1 MDAISETLR
10 LDAENRRD
18 EPQGA
23 RRVAPERAST
33 LPRVRFWH
41 DSRTLKVLGMGTALP
56 GPPVSTAELLERV
69 EKRFG
74 VAVVRRGSALANRL
88 KIATRHICRD
98 FEARREVPRR
108 GHSNPDL
115 AAAALR
121 AALEEAQLE
130 VGNLDYL
137 IGHTT
142 SPACPGPPNI
152 ALVADRPGSTGPHME
167 LR

>member
-1 MDAISETLR
+1 MGYRGRKTLLKQWLSRSRPLVTEQEREHRVCRSELAAVSEESRGQVSIAQESVGTFPS
-10 LDAENRRD
+10 A
-18 EPQGA
+18 
-23 RRVAPERAST
+23 
-33 LPRVRFWH
+33 RFWH

-108 GHSNPDL
+108 GHSNPVL
-115 AAAALR
+115 PPAALR
-121 AALEEAQLE
+121 VALDEAGLE
-130 VGNLDYL
+130 GGDLAYP
-137 IGHTT
+137 IG
-142 SPACPGPPNI
+142 
-152 ALVADRPGSTGPHME
+152 
-167 LR
+167 